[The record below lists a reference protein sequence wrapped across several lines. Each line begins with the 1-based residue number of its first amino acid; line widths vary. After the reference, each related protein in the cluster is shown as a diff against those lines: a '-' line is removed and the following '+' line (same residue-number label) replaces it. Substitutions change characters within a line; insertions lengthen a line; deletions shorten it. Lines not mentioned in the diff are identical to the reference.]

1 MRATWRIRAILFAL
15 AFSYACSGLRAQS
28 WEMPSDAQRCPSK
41 WGAKDEIGSGN
52 LMKPEMAL
60 KAAKLIHTGE
70 VFTLGFH
77 LSAALPL
84 IGSRRFDLHMK
95 RSTAT
100 DPGTRGE
107 NEEIV
112 ITELGQVGTQLDAFA
127 HQMYGGEFYNCHTV
141 HDMSFGD
148 GGATNDL
155 TAGARQGFPHLGVEK
170 IPDIMTRGV
179 LIDVAGLKGVDL
191 LPGGYVITA
200 EDLRQALAKENLKLE
215 TGDAVMIRT
224 GWGRQYNEK
233 DKDKYLKS
241 SPGIGIDAG
250 EWLIQQNP
258 MLVGA
263 DNCCVEVR
271 PYPGQKVNLPIHAM
285 FLIVNGVYLVENLK
299 LEQLAAARAYETAFI
314 MTPLKIEGGTG
325 STIDPIAVR

>member
-1 MRATWRIRAILFAL
+1 MLPVRVIVFAVAFGL
-15 AFSYACSGLRAQS
+15 AGGALRAQS

-84 IGSRRFDLHMK
+84 IGARRFDLHMK

-127 HQMYGGEFYNCHTV
+127 HQIYGGEYYNCITDHE
-141 HDMSFGD
+141 MNFSE
-148 GGATNDL
+148 GGNDL
-155 TAGARQGFPHLGVEK
+155 GAGARQGFPKISVDK

-179 LIDVAGLKGVDL
+179 LIDVAGLKNVDML
-191 LPGGYVITA
+191 QGGYIITA
-200 EDLRQALAKENLKLE
+200 DDLQQALAKEKMMLE
-215 TGDAVMIRT
+215 PGDAVMINT
-224 GWGRQYNEK
+224 GWAKQYTVK

-241 SPGIGIDAG
+241 SPGIGIEAG
-250 EWLIQQNP
+250 EWLIKQNP
-258 MLVGA
+258 MLVGT
-263 DNCCVEVR
+263 DTCCVEVR

-299 LEQLAAARAYETAFI
+299 LEQLAAEHAYETAYI

>member
-1 MRATWRIRAILFAL
+1 MRVTWVVRVMTFAL
-15 AFSYACSGLRAQS
+15 VFGFACGRLRAQS
-28 WEMPSDAQRCPSK
+28 WEMPTDGQRCPSK
-41 WGAKDEIGSGN
+41 WGAKDEVGSGN

-60 KAAKLIHTGE
+60 KAANLIHKGE

-84 IGSRRFDLHMK
+84 IGSRRVDMHMK

-127 HQMYGGEFYNCHTV
+127 HQIYGGEYYNCITNHE
-141 HDMSFGD
+141 MSFGD

-155 TAGARQGFPHLGVEK
+155 AAGARQGFPKLGVEK
-170 IPDIMTRGV
+170 IPDIITRGV
-179 LIDVAGLKGVDL
+179 LIDVAGLKNVDM

-200 EDLRQALAKENLKLE
+200 DDLQQALARETVKLE
-215 TGDAVMIRT
+215 AGDAVMINT
-224 GWGRQYNEK
+224 GWGKLYTVK

-241 SPGIGIDAG
+241 SPGIGIEAG
-250 EWLIQQNP
+250 EWLIKQNP
-258 MLVGA
+258 MLVRT
-263 DNCCVEVR
+263 DTCCVEVR
-271 PYPGQKVNLPIHAM
+271 PYPEQKMNLPIHAM
-285 FLIVNGVYLVENLK
+285 FLIVYGVYLVENLK
-299 LEQLAAARAYETAFI
+299 LERLAAEQAYETAYI

-325 STIDPIAVR
+325 STIAPIAVR